1 MTPMKTSLAYS
12 GRFSRINDAE
22 CKERSTL
29 SSGNFIQIQ
38 ILGRRKKKTIDRN
51 SDKALS
57 RDKVSFN
64 HQPNRT

>member
-38 ILGRRKKKTIDRN
+38 ILGRRKKKRLIETLIKRFLEI
-51 SDKALS
+51 K
-57 RDKVSFN
+57 
-64 HQPNRT
+64 

>member
-22 CKERSTL
+22 CKKRSTL

-38 ILGRRKKKTIDRN
+38 ILGRRKKKRLIETLIKRFLEI
-51 SDKALS
+51 K
-57 RDKVSFN
+57 
-64 HQPNRT
+64 